1 MLLMWIQLRCDGIEF
16 FGGSLYKRCCSMI
29 LTSGDAEIARLWACL
44 LVQYIHSEALE
55 AEIVRFFAL
64 SKGPTFT
71 TEGNKHARDSQE
83 CGIQAGL

>member
-1 MLLMWIQLRCDGIEF
+1 
-16 FGGSLYKRCCSMI
+16 MI

-44 LVQYIHSEALE
+44 LVQYIHIHIQLNEALE

-83 CGIQAGL
+83 CGIQDGFVRQQA